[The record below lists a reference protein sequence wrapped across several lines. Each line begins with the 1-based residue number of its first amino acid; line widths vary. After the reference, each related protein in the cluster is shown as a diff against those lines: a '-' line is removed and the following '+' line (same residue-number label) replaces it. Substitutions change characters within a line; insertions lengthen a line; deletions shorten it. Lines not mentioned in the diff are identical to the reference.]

1 MRAQEWVYSQARIEE
16 RLSDPSQSL
25 GPGQLEVGR
34 RKRQQA
40 CPPGFLNLL
49 QDSPVTTQ
57 AEEELSGDAGP
68 EAWLC

>member
-1 MRAQEWVYSQARIEE
+1 MTLVRG
-16 RLSDPSQSL
+16 SL
-25 GPGQLEVGR
+25 DPGQLEVGR

-40 CPPGFLNLL
+40 CPPGFLRPL

-57 AEEELSGDAGP
+57 AEEEVSGDAGP

>member
-1 MRAQEWVYSQARIEE
+1 MTLVRE
-16 RLSDPSQSL
+16 SL

-40 CPPGFLNLL
+40 CPPGFLSPL

-57 AEEELSGDAGP
+57 GEEEVSGDAGP
-68 EAWLC
+68 EAGCADP